1 VEDARRAFNGAE
13 ELVVEAEESAFRTAG
28 YRVLLVLEGVRGVKL
43 ARVEGSV
50 EPDVARWLERRLMSD
65 DEWDG
70 LSSKTNVGHEPW
82 SHAGR

>member
-1 VEDARRAFNGAE
+1 MDDARRAFNGAE
-13 ELVVEAEESAFRTAG
+13 TLVVEAEESAFRTAG

-65 DEWDG
+65 EEWDG
-70 LSSKTNVGHEPW
+70 FSSSVDVGHEPW
-82 SHAGR
+82 SYAGR